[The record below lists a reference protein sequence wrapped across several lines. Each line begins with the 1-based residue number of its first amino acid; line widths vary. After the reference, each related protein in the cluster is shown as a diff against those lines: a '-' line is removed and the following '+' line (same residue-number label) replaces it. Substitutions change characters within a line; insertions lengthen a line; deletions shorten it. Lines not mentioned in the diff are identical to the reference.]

1 VKPIPT
7 KSELKALL
15 AEKGFS
21 PRRRLGQNFLVDHNM
36 LRFIARTAALGQADL
51 VLEIGAGTGMFTGLL
66 ASQAGHVVAVEVDA
80 GLAGICSGH
89 VADRPNV
96 EVITADILESKST
109 LSPQVLSRCRA
120 LSKSSELTTFKVVSN
135 LPYVVATPVVLNLL
149 ESDLNID
156 LMVVLVQEEIA
167 AKFAAEVDTPE
178 YGVPGVLAQVHGN
191 VEVVRR
197 LSPRLF
203 WPEPEVTSAL
213 VKITPAG
220 HTLFPPGR
228 YDRFKAFVKTLF
240 FHRRKTILKIL
251 SQKDAAG
258 RGGIETALDKLGIKS
273 KSRPQELSVRKLAEL
288 SKEISDCGFR
298 IAD

>member
-1 VKPIPT
+1 MKPLPT
-7 KSELKALL
+7 RSELKALL

-21 PRRRLGQNFLVDHNM
+21 PKRRLGQNFLVDHNM
-36 LRFIARTAALGQADL
+36 LRFIARTAELGQAEL
-51 VLEIGAGTGMFTGLL
+51 VLEIGAGTGMLTGLL
-66 ASQAGHVVAVEVDA
+66 ASQAGHIIAVEVDP
-80 GLAGICSGH
+80 GLAGICREYVS
-89 VADRPNV
+89 AESNV
-96 EVITADILESKST
+96 EVITADILESKSA
-109 LSPQVLSRCRA
+109 LNPQVLSRCRR

-167 AKFAAEVDTPE
+167 AKFAAEVNTPE

-203 WPEPEVTSAL
+203 WPEPEVTSTL

-228 YDRFKAFVKTLF
+228 YDQFRAFVKTLF
-240 FHRRKTILKIL
+240 SHRRKTILKIL
-251 SQKDAAG
+251 SQKKPTGKAG
-258 RGGIETALDKLGIKS
+258 ITAVLDKLGINS
-273 KSRPQELSVRKLAEL
+273 KSRPQELPVPKLAEL
-288 SKEISDCGFR
+288 FVSLPAS
-298 IAD
+298 